1 MSSSLCNWLFL
12 FTIFSVAGSEVTEVL
27 QRNESIHGSEQI
39 HVTPPGGTNDTDSV
53 HDHRDSGNGEEPTR
67 GFRERGRRRHA
78 IPTMPSPWPPRK
90 TVIEKSC
97 ARPKRH
103 GLFTKHDKD
112 VINVALNV
120 EYLLAEFFLHAVFGQ
135 GLDGFDPEL
144 SKAGPA
150 PVGGEKAHLGHRLVE
165 KVAKESGFQG
175 MGHIRL
181 IRSKL
186 KDNAVPRPQLDISR
200 SVWARFLAQALEQ
213 ELNPPFNPYNDT
225 LSFLLAAH
233 VLPYAALSAYFDQSS
248 HIVGQEAKKL
258 LGGLLS
264 ITSAQDAILR
274 TLLYQHREETLETYN
289 LTVAQITDK
298 LSTYCT
304 RLIQDHEMDE
314 TVFVPFQQN
323 LEQSLVGSILT
334 VDKDFLPLRL
344 SPSQVLGL
352 LYGSGNASVPGAFF
366 PQGAVGKIA
375 DKFLRR

>member
-1 MSSSLCNWLFL
+1 MSSSIWNWFVLL
-12 FTIFSVAGSEVTEVL
+12 TVASVAASEVREVL
-27 QRNESIHGSEQI
+27 QGNGSVHGSEQI
-39 HVTPPGGTNDTDSV
+39 HVTPPGGTNVTDPV
-53 HDHRDSGNGEEPTR
+53 HGRRDSGNGEEPTR
-67 GFRERGRRRHA
+67 GFREPGRRRHA
-78 IPTMPSPWPPRK
+78 IPTMPSPWPPRN
-90 TVIEKSC
+90 TVVEKSC
-97 ARPKRH
+97 PRPKRH
-103 GLFTKHDKD
+103 RRFTKHDED

-120 EYLLAEFFLHAVFGQ
+120 EYLLAEFFLHAAFGQ

-144 SKAGPA
+144 SNAGPA
-150 PVGGEKAHLGHRLVE
+150 PIGGEKAHLGHRLVE

-186 KDNAVPRPQLDISR
+186 KGKAVPRPQLDISR

-213 ELNPPFNPYNDT
+213 ELIPPFNPYNDT
-225 LSFLLAAH
+225 ISFLIAAQ

-248 HIVGQEAKKL
+248 HIVGQEAQKL

-274 TLLYQHREETLETYN
+274 TLLYQHREETLKTYN

-298 LSTYCT
+298 ISTYCT
-304 RLIQDHEMDE
+304 RLIQDQEMDE
-314 TVFVPFQQN
+314 TVFLPFQQLSEQN
-323 LEQSLVGSILT
+323 LVASIVT

-344 SPSQVLGL
+344 STRQVLGL

-375 DKFLRR
+375 DKFLRH